1 MVLALV
7 LISSAYIIG
16 SLPFGYWLAKAKG
29 IDITKLGSGST
40 GATNVYRCVGKK
52 EGIFVMVLDFFK
64 GYIPVLIAM
73 HFDKGQQAAD
83 WTVFGLP
90 HLVPVIVATISL
102 VGHSKSIFLGFKGG
116 KSAATGL
123 GTMVAF
129 CPLLLPLTFGA
140 FLTIVFT
147 TRLVSLASLV
157 AAFVNVIFM
166 WLLKNPE
173 AYVIYAVIGCVY
185 VWARHASNIK
195 RLVAG
200 TEPRIT
206 LGKKASVTA
215 ESPASAAS
223 SESSESSEATAVSSE
238 SEQ

>member
-52 EGIFVMVLDFFK
+52 EGILVMVLDFFK
-64 GYIPVLIAM
+64 GYIPVLVAM
-73 HFDKGQQAAD
+73 HFDQGQQASG
-83 WTVFGLP
+83 WTLFGLP
-90 HLVPVIVATISL
+90 HLVPVVVATISL

-147 TRLVSLASLV
+147 TRIVSLASLV

-166 WLLKNPE
+166 WWLKNPE

-185 VWARHASNIK
+185 VWARHVSNIK

-206 LGKKASVTA
+206 LGKKTSATT
-215 ESPASAAS
+215 ESPASSAS
-223 SESSESSEATAVSSE
+223 PAGPEATAVTSE

>member
-7 LISSAYIIG
+7 LIIAAYIIG

-64 GYIPVLIAM
+64 GYISVLIAM
-73 HFDKGQQAAD
+73 HFDKGAQAVE
-83 WTVFGLP
+83 WTVLGMP
-90 HLVPVIVATISL
+90 HLVPVVVAIMSL

-140 FLTIVFT
+140 FLTMVFT
-147 TRLVSLASLV
+147 IRLVSLGSLV

-166 WLLKNPE
+166 WWLKNPE

-185 VWARHASNIK
+185 VWARHVSNIK
-195 RLVAG
+195 RLLTG
-200 TEPRIT
+200 TEPRIA
-206 LGKKASVTA
+206 LGKKPATTVEKSAPTA
-215 ESPASAAS
+215 KSKSK
-223 SESSESSEATAVSSE
+223 SE